1 MAISPKLQSRPTTF
15 FPRSRFLA
23 IDERSVEDQ
32 PNQPYPSA
40 LQDSHVKVYVLQH
53 IFLDINQSISVRQS

>member
-1 MAISPKLQSRPTTF
+1 MSLDV
-15 FPRSRFLA
+15 
-23 IDERSVEDQ
+23 DERSVEDQ

-40 LQDSHVKVYVLQH
+40 LQDNHVKVYVLQH